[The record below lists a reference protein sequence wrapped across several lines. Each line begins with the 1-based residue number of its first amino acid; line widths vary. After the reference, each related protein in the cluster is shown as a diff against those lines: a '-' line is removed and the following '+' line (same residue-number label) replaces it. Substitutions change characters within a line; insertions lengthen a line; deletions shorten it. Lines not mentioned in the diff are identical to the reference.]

1 MRGFGFAKLPRG
13 LLKTMVHIKRTGGD
27 YGENGKYVKGSEVR
41 TDFKGVLLPLTEK
54 DLKYVES
61 GTYTTSDYKL
71 YCEVDFETNE
81 QIEYLSK
88 VWTIQEPRDY
98 LEMGSFRRY
107 IVRRV
112 GETGESV

>member
-1 MRGFGFAKLPRG
+1 MSRFKFAKLPRG
-13 LLKTMVHIKRTGGD
+13 LLKPMVYIKRTGGD
-27 YGENGKYVKGSEVR
+27 YGDNGKWVDGSEVR
-41 TDFKGVLLPLTEK
+41 TDFKGALLSLTEE
-54 DLKYVES
+54 DLKYVEA

-71 YCEVDFETNE
+71 YCEVDLDTNG
-81 QIEYLSK
+81 QIEYLTK
-88 VWTIQEPRDY
+88 VWTIQEKRNY